1 MTTASRPCGAKSRR
15 ASTVARPARSTGT
28 ASWNESS
35 APKAMRNIT
44 VRPAAE
50 ADIDNAADYTI
61 EQWGIEQA
69 RHYIGDIRR
78 AIERLAMDGL
88 RHPKEAD
95 VLPGLRRAR
104 SGHHFIFYLI
114 DDEQVD
120 VIRVLHERR
129 DATRQLKG

>member
-1 MTTASRPCGAKSRR
+1 
-15 ASTVARPARSTGT
+15 
-28 ASWNESS
+28 
-35 APKAMRNIT
+35 MRNIT